1 MPPRKVVTGR
11 SQEPR
16 RRYAEELRRLR
27 LAKGL
32 TLREL
37 AALVGW
43 DASLFG
49 KLETGSSLGSP
60 DVAEALDQFYGT
72 PGLLL
77 AMWEM
82 AIGDPTAFKEKY
94 RRYIALEAEAACL
107 WHFGV
112 SVLPGLL
119 QTDAYAA
126 EVLALGGYKGK
137 ELEEQ
142 VAARTGRRMLL
153 AGDDAPPF
161 RAIIAE
167 AVLRTPLRDA
177 AAWREQLEYL
187 LEMSERR
194 NITLQV
200 LPSCAGLHGLVS
212 TAVMFMRLQN
222 GITVAY
228 AENAYRGELV
238 EESAAVEALQRAYD
252 AMRDQALSPAESR
265 KFILR
270 MLEEVPCDPESST

>member
-1 MPPRKVVTGR
+1 MPPRGVITGR

-27 LAKGL
+27 HARGLSLRQLAD
-32 TLREL
+32 
-37 AALVGW
+37 AIGW

-49 KLETGSSLGSP
+49 KLETGSTLGSP

-94 RRYIALEAEAACL
+94 RRYIALEAEAVNF

-112 SVLPGLL
+112 STVHGLL
-119 QTDAYAA
+119 QTERYAR
-126 EVLALGGYKGK
+126 ELLKLGGVEREK
-137 ELEEQ
+137 LEQQ
-142 VAARTGRRMLL
+142 VEARTSRRKLL
-153 AGDDAPPF
+153 EGEGAPPF
-161 RAIIAE
+161 RSIIAE
-167 AVLRTPLRDA
+167 AALCARLPDMN
-177 AAWREQLEYL
+177 AWREQLEYL
-187 LEMSERR
+187 LEVSERP

-200 LPSCAGLHGLVS
+200 LPQTARLHGLVS
-212 TAVMFMRLQN
+212 TDVMFLRLLD
-222 GITVAY
+222 GSTVAY
-228 AENAYRGELV
+228 TENAHRGELV
-238 EESAAVEALQRAYD
+238 EGSAAVEQLQRAYD

-265 KFILR
+265 KSILR